1 MPLAYTDKRIMTDI
15 KLFRNSG
22 LESNG
27 IYCNFNDSNI
37 RNLQSMIIGPDDSP
51 YEKGF
56 YFFDITFPNNY
67 PIEPPK
73 VKFMTLD
80 NLVRFNP
87 NLYKCGKVCLSILGT
102 WSGPGWTSC
111 MNLNQVLLSI
121 QSLLHQHPIQNE
133 PGWESETGQRS
144 MHYNTLLQYYNYK
157 VAIIK
162 MLKNTPPGYETFKP
176 IMFKSLIDNLDFHVN
191 KLNNLSKTDGKAIKS
206 SIYSMYDVLNY
217 TNILDELKFLITQ
230 FDSSINPDVFNRNKE
245 SSGSEKKVIKKYQRK
260 APNESSSNYD
270 VGFTMVSDNDKQT
283 YQVALRT
290 DGKKYW
296 KKIQN

>member
-1 MPLAYTDKRIMTDI
+1 MPLAYTEKRILTDI

-27 IYCNFNDSNI
+27 IYCHFNDSNI
-37 RNLQSMIIGPDDSP
+37 RNLQSLIIGPSDSP

-121 QSLLHQHPIQNE
+121 QSLLHEHPIQNE

-144 MHYNTLLQYYNYK
+144 KDYNALLEYYNYT

-162 MLKNTPPGYETFKP
+162 MIKKTPYGYEEFKP
-176 IMFKSLIDNLDFHVN
+176 IMMKSLIDNLDFHVD
-191 KLNNLSKTDGKAIKS
+191 KLNSLVKFDNKTIKS
-206 SIYSMYDVLNY
+206 SIYSMNDIVNY
-217 TNILDELKFLITQ
+217 SKILDELKFLVTQ
-230 FDSSINPDVFNRNKE
+230 YDTTINPVIFDRTLDNTKE
-245 SSGSEKKVIKKYQRK
+245 IKKNTKKYQRK
-260 APNESSSNYD
+260 APDESSKNYD
-270 VGFTMVSDNDKQT
+270 VGFTMVSVNDNKT
-283 YQVALRT
+283 YKVLLRNN
-290 DGKKYW
+290 GSKYW
-296 KKIQN
+296 KKIIA